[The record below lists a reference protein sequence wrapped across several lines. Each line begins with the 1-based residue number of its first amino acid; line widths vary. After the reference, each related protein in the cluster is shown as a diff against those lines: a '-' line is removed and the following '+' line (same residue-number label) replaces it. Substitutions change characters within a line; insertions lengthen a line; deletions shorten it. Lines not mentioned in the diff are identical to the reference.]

1 MKRFANNKGFSYI
14 LICVIV
20 LIACMLIA
28 VGIEYAY
35 VLHTA
40 NAEKEDKQLV
50 LDSMMTSYAVEK
62 YDALKQGEAYDKY
75 IDNSTMINKAYTVL
89 GFGNSSTTKLTVTTG
104 DRVYTVTRPTVSA
117 LTGDS
122 FGVVVRYTAK
132 IPFTV
137 FGKQITD
144 ISVPVEIVSKYQEK

>member
-14 LICVIV
+14 LTCVIV
-20 LIACMLIA
+20 LIVCMLVAI
-28 VGIEYAY
+28 GIEYAY

-40 NAEKEDKQLV
+40 NAEKEDKQLI

-62 YDALKQGEAYDKY
+62 YDALKQGAAYTKY
-75 IDNSTMINKAYTVL
+75 IDNATMKSKAYSVL
-89 GFGNSSTTKLTVTTG
+89 GFGYSGTTRLTVSNG
-104 DRVYTVTRPTVSA
+104 DRVYTVTRPIVTT

-137 FGKQITD
+137 FGRRIAD